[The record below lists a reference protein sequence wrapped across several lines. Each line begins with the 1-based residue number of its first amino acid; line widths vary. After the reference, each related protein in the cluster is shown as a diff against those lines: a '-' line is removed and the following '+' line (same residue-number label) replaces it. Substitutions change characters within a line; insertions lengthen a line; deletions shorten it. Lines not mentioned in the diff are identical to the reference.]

1 MAHRHQVD
9 SSEVGQVR
17 IYLEQGEK
25 CVGNR
30 KGLKKWLTGSPL
42 LYREII
48 KAAKLDGLLNATAHH
63 THYGFSGDGRVQSGD
78 LETPNKSLNL
88 CVELVGPRE
97 QLELFCRTHGT
108 LLKGKVILYKHIEH
122 WEISARRLQTCE
134 AGEAEYAEP
143 ETAIADESEQ

>member
-30 KGLKKWLTGSPL
+30 KGLKKWLTGAPL

-48 KAAKLDGLLNATAHH
+48 KAAKKDGLLNATAHH
-63 THYGFSGDGRVQSGD
+63 THYGFSGAGHLQSD
-78 LETPNKSLNL
+78 NFEVPNKSLNL
-88 CVELVGPRE
+88 YVELVGPRE
-97 QLELFCRTHGT
+97 QLELFCRTHGS
-108 LLKGKVILYKHIEH
+108 LLKGKVVLYKHIEH
-122 WEISARRLQTCE
+122 WEISARRLHTSE
-134 AGEAEYAEP
+134 ADFTEYAEP
-143 ETAIADESEQ
+143 ETVITDEREQ